1 RCSRRDASRTLP
13 CRRRGCASRATWAS
27 PSPRSPVCS
36 RASTRWRAGTA
47 GRSARS
53 RTRAT
58 ATCTPRSRR
67 ATPPK
72 STAQRRSG
80 STTSR
85 ASRSSSAARSR
96 ASTASDPSSTTS
108 CRGSSTRR
116 RSRRSARSSAR
127 STRAGSSRPAAPS
140 DRSGHARIGGMSD
153 TVPGGSQTL
162 SRGIRILELLA
173 SSDRALTIDEIAR
186 ALDVHRS
193 VAYRLLR
200 TLEHHDLAGRDDAG
214 RVRLA
219 SGLAA
224 LAYGVSRDLQQ
235 AAYPE
240 LVAVAD
246 EVGMTCLIAV
256 LLDGAEAV
264 TLLSASPRNGIGVSY
279 RPGHRHPITRGAPGK
294 AILMAL
300 PEAPWPAD
308 LPDDLRAELETS
320 IDRGWAE
327 SADEVVRSL
336 SAVAV
341 PLDLP
346 GQAPASLAVIHV
358 SLPQEAS
365 ALAERLRVA
374 AGRITASAGR

>member
-1 RCSRRDASRTLP
+1 
-13 CRRRGCASRATWAS
+13 
-27 PSPRSPVCS
+27 
-36 RASTRWRAGTA
+36 
-47 GRSARS
+47 
-53 RTRAT
+53 
-58 ATCTPRSRR
+58 
-67 ATPPK
+67 
-72 STAQRRSG
+72 
-80 STTSR
+80 
-85 ASRSSSAARSR
+85 
-96 ASTASDPSSTTS
+96 
-108 CRGSSTRR
+108 
-116 RSRRSARSSAR
+116 
-127 STRAGSSRPAAPS
+127 
-140 DRSGHARIGGMSD
+140 MSD

-300 PEAPWPAD
+300 PETSWPAD

>member
-1 RCSRRDASRTLP
+1 
-13 CRRRGCASRATWAS
+13 
-27 PSPRSPVCS
+27 
-36 RASTRWRAGTA
+36 
-47 GRSARS
+47 
-53 RTRAT
+53 
-58 ATCTPRSRR
+58 
-67 ATPPK
+67 
-72 STAQRRSG
+72 
-80 STTSR
+80 
-85 ASRSSSAARSR
+85 
-96 ASTASDPSSTTS
+96 
-108 CRGSSTRR
+108 
-116 RSRRSARSSAR
+116 
-127 STRAGSSRPAAPS
+127 
-140 DRSGHARIGGMSD
+140 MSD

-246 EVGMTCLIAV
+246 EVGMTCLVAV

-300 PEAPWPAD
+300 PEASWPAD
-308 LPDDLRAELETS
+308 LPDDLRAELEMS

-358 SLPQEAS
+358 SLPQEAE

>member
-1 RCSRRDASRTLP
+1 
-13 CRRRGCASRATWAS
+13 
-27 PSPRSPVCS
+27 
-36 RASTRWRAGTA
+36 
-47 GRSARS
+47 
-53 RTRAT
+53 
-58 ATCTPRSRR
+58 
-67 ATPPK
+67 
-72 STAQRRSG
+72 
-80 STTSR
+80 
-85 ASRSSSAARSR
+85 
-96 ASTASDPSSTTS
+96 
-108 CRGSSTRR
+108 
-116 RSRRSARSSAR
+116 
-127 STRAGSSRPAAPS
+127 
-140 DRSGHARIGGMSD
+140 MSD

-300 PEAPWPAD
+300 PEASWPAD

>member
-1 RCSRRDASRTLP
+1 
-13 CRRRGCASRATWAS
+13 
-27 PSPRSPVCS
+27 
-36 RASTRWRAGTA
+36 
-47 GRSARS
+47 
-53 RTRAT
+53 
-58 ATCTPRSRR
+58 
-67 ATPPK
+67 
-72 STAQRRSG
+72 
-80 STTSR
+80 
-85 ASRSSSAARSR
+85 
-96 ASTASDPSSTTS
+96 
-108 CRGSSTRR
+108 
-116 RSRRSARSSAR
+116 
-127 STRAGSSRPAAPS
+127 
-140 DRSGHARIGGMSD
+140 MSD

-246 EVGMTCLIAV
+246 EVGMTCLVAV

-300 PEAPWPAD
+300 PEASWPAD

>member
-1 RCSRRDASRTLP
+1 
-13 CRRRGCASRATWAS
+13 
-27 PSPRSPVCS
+27 
-36 RASTRWRAGTA
+36 
-47 GRSARS
+47 
-53 RTRAT
+53 
-58 ATCTPRSRR
+58 
-67 ATPPK
+67 
-72 STAQRRSG
+72 
-80 STTSR
+80 
-85 ASRSSSAARSR
+85 
-96 ASTASDPSSTTS
+96 
-108 CRGSSTRR
+108 
-116 RSRRSARSSAR
+116 
-127 STRAGSSRPAAPS
+127 
-140 DRSGHARIGGMSD
+140 MSD

-246 EVGMTCLIAV
+246 EVGMTCLVAV

-300 PEAPWPAD
+300 PEASWPAD

-320 IDRGWAE
+320 INRGWAE